1 MHADRGHNIKSASKS
16 ILSILTGIAIDQG
29 YLEGTHQTL
38 EEFFPDYFAN
48 NPDSV
53 KAGITIEDLLTMRS
67 GLASTS
73 RSNDG
78 RWVDRKSTRLNSSNV
93 ANSYAV
99 FCLKK
104 KKD

>member
-1 MHADRGHNIKSASKS
+1 MRADQGHNITSASKS
-16 ILSILTGIAIDQG
+16 ILPILTGIAIDQG

-53 KAGITIEDLLTMRS
+53 KAGITIEDRLTMRS

-73 RSNDG
+73 RSNYG
-78 RWVDRKSTRLNSSNV
+78 RWVASHNRIEEFLECAFTSRPGSDTES
-93 ANSYAV
+93 
-99 FCLKK
+99 
-104 KKD
+104 